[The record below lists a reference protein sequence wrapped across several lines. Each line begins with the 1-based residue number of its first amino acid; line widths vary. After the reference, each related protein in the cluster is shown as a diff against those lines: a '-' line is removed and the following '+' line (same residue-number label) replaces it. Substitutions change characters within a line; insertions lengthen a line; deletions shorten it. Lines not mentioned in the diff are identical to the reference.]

1 MSLSLITN
9 WAVGLINGYK
19 QQENGLSNSIKY
31 GTMGLTSASC
41 IFKVLGEVDINTIN
55 RLSLGSKLIGV
66 FIITPLLVGTN
77 FCIGHHLGKA
87 IRYTDYDFKQDKNKN
102 NIKLQLL

>member
-19 QQENGLSNSIKY
+19 QQENGLPNSIKY

-41 IFKVLGEVDINTIN
+41 IFKILGEFDIHTIN
-55 RLSLGSKLIGV
+55 RLSLGSKLTGV
-66 FIITPLLVGTN
+66 CIVIPLLVGTN

-87 IRYTDYDFKQDKNKN
+87 IRYADDDFKQDKNK
-102 NIKLQLL
+102 IKLQLL